1 VFNEYEILLP
11 PKGKLVSINKCH
23 PKYNIPIFVY
33 FFDETAAQYFIN
45 SQQKQQTYRPYV
57 NPPVIKQMPE
67 ATLETNQSMNNK
79 QTWSE
84 WLNNLIKQSEMP
96 PDEVDYM
103 DAVSSAYGGKP
114 KHKKSQIKKTQIKKS
129 QIKKSQIKKS
139 QIKKT
144 KIKTKKNIRRKHGK
158 TKKIR

>member
-33 FFDETAAQYFIN
+33 FFDETAAQDFIN

-114 KHKKSQIKKTQIKKS
+114 KQ
-129 QIKKSQIKKS
+129 KKSQIKKS